1 MAVKKFI
8 CPPTPAS
15 GSGTF
20 SDDLVGFQLVQG
32 GGLTQGN
39 FQFTSSVTEKVDRTF
54 YTGVFSDPINL
65 ENLGISSV
73 EQSRLIFEN
82 NFKVFPNFDIT
93 QINNFVQYG
102 SMSKRIST
110 SITNIISYFPAAI
123 ESNKLGLD
131 YKTGETATNIS
142 YDLIQDITSF
152 DLNIARIRN
161 PFDIDFTVNATRN
174 LSLKDIEVSELR
186 NLTTQYSRYSL
197 YYGDEGYEL
206 FSIVPTNSLTTG
218 TLTITVKG
226 NPFSGETLVYNT
238 IVIRPNDYEV
248 NKVYNEDFDEVENF
262 LLNRNQT
269 PKYTC
274 SFRSPKEADDG
285 TFFITTVT
293 ATWPINGV
301 WNLDIYTENFNNY
314 IQQLDEISQ
323 NFDSFKSNLISRFLT
338 TGSFKDFDTI
348 GQKMEKVLQIYG
360 RSFDETNMFINALAF
375 MNSVNY
381 TVKND
386 IPSQLLKNLAQ
397 TLGWTTNISP
407 ITNDDFLS
415 SVFGQKNSGPSDFS
429 GVAVK
434 STPDELNYQYYRNL
448 ILNSAYLF
456 KSKGTRKSIENL
468 LRLIGAPDALVEF
481 NEYVYVADQKINM
494 SQFNTQYLQISAGT
508 YISETAV
515 LDPTN
520 IFSIFGDTYTGY
532 TTNLVIKDVNVLREE
547 YPMDDEG
554 YPTTPEDTE
563 NFYFQIGSGW
573 FESTPQ
579 HRSPEQVDL
588 TNSVFTGQNPNYQ
601 TSLIPF
607 TYGQI
612 YLNRFRNFPFM
623 NLGYE
628 LTPVIDNNKSW
639 TNEEVGQRINI
650 DGSLNARYVV
660 EDDRLVLNVKNIDV
674 FLNPGQALLYDVW
687 FMSRQYNY
695 PIPNQGLFYQRPTR
709 CNPTPNIEYPYRGG
723 VDWTEI
729 NPQPKR
735 KSFFEFAQS
744 FWHNT
749 INVRNRQFQSD
760 GKTSG
765 YPTLQSI
772 FWKYLNSNKKTN
784 DNRSNGSSCSQVYS
798 EIDDGPGIENNNFNY
813 QNMIEYVNGLGD
825 YWIRLVEQ
833 MVPATTIWN
842 TGVKYENSI
851 FHRQKFVWRRQS
863 GCNFVPERCKS
874 CSTIASIFPFDCPQV
889 STTCPLFPWSVQIKN
904 FNDILSLSLANYL
917 NPQGIYLNDCELNS
931 METTWVVDIQVNNSS
946 ISTYSFFD
954 GYGFGDEGVSSP
966 TEELWVSALTGALD
980 SLENSGYSY
989 YLTNNEEIVIYL
1001 TNCEY
1006 QPGSLNF
1013 KINVGINFEIYCN

>member
-1 MAVKKFI
+1 MAIKKFI

-20 SDDLVGFQLVQG
+20 SDNLVGFQLVQG

-39 FQFTSSVTEKVDRTF
+39 FQFTNAITEKTNRTF

-65 ENLGISSV
+65 ENMGISNV
-73 EQSRLIFEN
+73 EQSKLIFEN
-82 NFKVFPNFDIT
+82 NFKVYPNFDIT

-102 SMSKRIST
+102 SMTKRIST
-110 SITNIISYFPAAI
+110 SITKIISYFPAAL
-123 ESNKLGLD
+123 ESHKIGLN
-131 YKTGETATNIS
+131 YKTGSTAFNIT
-142 YDLIQDITSF
+142 YNPIQDTTSF
-152 DLNIARIRN
+152 TLDVSKLRN
-161 PFDIDFTVNATRN
+161 PFDIDFTINSTRN
-174 LSLKDIEVSELR
+174 LSLRDIEVSVLR
-186 NLTTQYSRYSL
+186 NLTVEYAKYSL
-197 YYGDEGYEL
+197 YYREEGYSL
-206 FSIVPTNSLTTG
+206 VSITPTTSLTTG
-218 TLTITVKG
+218 YLTITVNG
-226 NPFSGETLVYNT
+226 NPFSGENVVYDT
-238 IVIRPNDYEV
+238 IVVRPNDYEV

-285 TFFITTVT
+285 TFYITTVSS
-293 ATWPINGV
+293 TWPTNGN
-301 WNLDIYTENFNNY
+301 WNLDISTANFNNY
-314 IQQLDEISQ
+314 LTQLDEISQ

-338 TGSFKDFDTI
+338 TGAFKDFDTV
-348 GQKMEKVLQIYG
+348 GQKMEKVLQVYG
-360 RSFDETNMFINALAF
+360 RSFDETNKFINALAF

-397 TLGWTTNISP
+397 TLGWRINISP
-407 ITNDDFLS
+407 ISNEDFLS
-415 SVFGQKNSGPSDFS
+415 SVFGQKNSGPSEFS
-429 GVAVK
+429 GVPIK
-434 STPDELNYQYYRNL
+434 STPDELNYQFYRNL
-448 ILNSAYLF
+448 VLNSAYLF

-468 LRLIGAPDALVEF
+468 MKLIGAPDALVEF
-481 NEYVYVADQKINM
+481 NEYVYVVDQKINL
-494 SQFNTQYLQISAGT
+494 SQFDNQFLQISAGT
-508 YISETAV
+508 YVSESAV

-532 TTNLVIKDVNVLREE
+532 TTSLQIKDVNIVREE
-547 YPMDDEG
+547 FPMDDEG
-554 YPTTPEDTE
+554 YPSTPENTE

-579 HRSPEQVDL
+579 HRAPEQVDL
-588 TNSVFTGQNPNYQ
+588 TNSVFTGTNPNYQ
-601 TSLIPF
+601 TQLQPF

-612 YLNRFRNFPFM
+612 YLNRFQNFPFM

-628 LTPVIDNNKSW
+628 LRPVIDNNKSW
-639 TNEEVGQRINI
+639 TDSEVGQRVNL
-650 DGSLNARYVV
+650 DGSYNARYVT

-687 FMSRQYNY
+687 YMSRQYNY

-735 KSFFEFAQS
+735 KSFFEFAQT

-772 FWKYLNSNKKTN
+772 FWKYLNSNKTT
-784 DNRSNGSSCSQVYS
+784 DTSRSNGQSCSQVYND
-798 EIDDGPGIENNNFNY
+798 IDNGIGVANNNFNY
-813 QNMIEYVNGLGD
+813 YNMIEYVNGLGD

-842 TGVKYENSI
+842 TGVRYENSI
-851 FHRQKFVWRRQS
+851 FHRQKFVWRRQA
-863 GCNFVPERCKS
+863 GCNLVPQRCNP
-874 CSTIASIFPFDCPQV
+874 CSTTASIFPFDCASF
-889 STTCPLFPWSVQIKN
+889 STTCPIYPWDRQITDFGGVLGN
-904 FNDILSLSLANYL
+904 VLTNYLSNNNLQLTDCQLNTLTTNWVVEILIDNQFQSYQEFFTGFGYGTSLSYPSESQWL
-917 NPQGIYLNDCELNS
+917 NALIQG
-931 METTWVVDIQVNNSS
+931 
-946 ISTYSFFD
+946 
-954 GYGFGDEGVSSP
+954 
-966 TEELWVSALTGALD
+966 LD
-980 SLENSGYSY
+980 SLENLGYSY
-989 YLTNNEEIVIYL
+989 YLTTDNNVVVYNS
-1001 TNCEY
+1001 NCSFNGPE
-1006 QPGSLNF
+1006 SNL
-1013 KINVGINFEIYCN
+1013 KINVGISFNIICS